1 MSPTIRSD
9 LSRSA
14 PVSHEAAGRLEQ
26 GKDQERSGAILQA
39 MESFECAIAM
49 AERSGENE
57 VLAESLRRLAILRHH
72 RDDHTR
78 ARELSQRSLEVAKKI
93 GSDRLSAE
101 ALNTIGGLHLTAGQ
115 LGEARRVLLEA
126 LDLGK
131 MSRELRARVEQNLG
145 ILANIQGDLYEALTR
160 YERSLAAYRA
170 CSDEHGCAIAYHNL
184 GMISADRKQYDA
196 ADGYYKESLA
206 IAEKLGDVYLQG
218 LALTNQAEVDVARQ
232 RFENATQN
240 AERALAFFDQ
250 MGARG
255 AKADA
260 YRVIGMVY
268 RDTGRLALAESRL
281 RSAIELAMEAN
292 SILNE
297 AEACRE
303 MALLYQLM
311 SRNPDALRML
321 NTAHR
326 LFRRLDARVDLVHVG
341 GKVTELEAT
350 YLAVVR
356 GWGRSL
362 ESRDNYTF
370 GHSERVAQQA
380 VALAQLMGL
389 DQHEVMTINF
399 GAYLHDIGM
408 VRVPHEIL
416 RKSGALNR
424 DEMELVRMHPLW
436 GLELLS
442 NVDFPWDVR
451 PVIRWHHE
459 RYDGTGYPDRLRG
472 DEIPLSAQIV
482 GILDVY
488 DAMMTSRPHQVAFTS
503 QQALARISLSRDW
516 WSKRVY
522 EAFLEVI
529 SQSPEGTKPA

>member
-1 MSPTIRSD
+1 MIGSD
-9 LSRSA
+9 TTRA
-14 PVSHEAAGRLEQ
+14 AARVPEAALRLEEA
-26 GKDQERSGAILQA
+26 KDQERAGAILQA
-39 MESFECAIAM
+39 MESYELAIGI
-49 AERSGENE
+49 AERTGEKE
-57 VLAESLRRLAILRHH
+57 VLAEALRRLAVLRHH
-72 RDDHTR
+72 RDDHVR
-78 ARELSQRSLEVAKKI
+78 ARELSQRSLEIAKTI
-93 GSDRLSAE
+93 GSDHLAAE
-101 ALNTIGGLHLTAGQ
+101 ALNTIGGLLLTGGSLAD
-115 LGEARRVLLEA
+115 ARKSFTQA

-131 MSRELRARVEQNLG
+131 QSRELKARVEQNLG

-170 CSDEHGCAIAYHNL
+170 IGDEHGCAIAYHNL

-196 ADGYYKESLA
+196 ADSYYKESLA
-206 IAEKLGDVYLQG
+206 IADKLGDVYLQG
-218 LALTNQAEVDVARQ
+218 LALTNQAEVDVVRQ

-240 AERALAFFDQ
+240 AERALAHFDA

-260 YRVIGMVY
+260 YRILGMVY

-303 MALLYQLM
+303 LALLYQLM

-321 NTAHR
+321 NTAYR

-370 GHSERVAQQA
+370 GHSERVAEHA
-380 VALAQLMGL
+380 VALARLMGL
-389 DQHEVMTINF
+389 DEHEIMTINF

-416 RKSGALNR
+416 RKNGPLNR

-436 GLELLS
+436 GLELLA

-451 PVIRWHHE
+451 PIIRWHHE

-482 GILDVY
+482 GIFDVY
-488 DAMMTSRPHQVAFTS
+488 DAMMTSRPHQQAFTA
-503 QQALARISLSRDW
+503 QQALARISLSRVW
-516 WSKRVY
+516 WSERVF
-522 EAFLEVI
+522 EAFLEIV
-529 SQSPEGTKPA
+529 SRPSMEPPRE